1 MKFNYQARTGTGE
14 IQSGTVEASSK
25 EAALAVLQKYDFYV
39 TFLEETGLEPV
50 WAKRIKFLERISK
63 QEIAVFSRQLA
74 IMFKSKVPIIE
85 ALYVLAEQAKN
96 SSFREKIAKITEEV
110 EGGTPLSQALSFY
123 PNLFSYFY
131 TSMVKSGEV
140 SGKLSESLE
149 YLADHIER
157 EYAFQTKLRGAMIY
171 PLFVFFVF
179 LIVVVVMVVFIIPH
193 MAEVLTEG
201 GQELPFL
208 TKTIINIS
216 QFFRNWGWL
225 IILALAGLFFF
236 LFHYSKTT
244 EGKKFFDRLWLKL
257 PIIGSLLKKIYLSR
271 FAENL
276 STLIVA
282 GLPITQALE
291 ISGQIVGNDVYK
303 TIISQTR
310 DEIRKGE
317 QISSVL
323 DKYPQFFPP
332 IFFQM
337 TLTGEKTGNLDE
349 TLMNVVNFYQ
359 KEIDQTVN
367 GLVGLLEPL
376 LIVFLGGLVGI
387 IVASILLPLYRMGG
401 LGG

>member
-1 MKFNYQARTGTGE
+1 M
-14 IQSGTVEASSK
+14 
-25 EAALAVLQKYDFYV
+25 
-39 TFLEETGLEPV
+39 EPV

-157 EYAFQTKLRGAMIY
+157 EYAFQTKLRGAMVY

-216 QFFRNWGWL
+216 QFFKNWGWL

-332 IFFQM
+332 YFF
-337 TLTGEKTGNLDE
+337 
-349 TLMNVVNFYQ
+349 
-359 KEIDQTVN
+359 
-367 GLVGLLEPL
+367 
-376 LIVFLGGLVGI
+376 
-387 IVASILLPLYRMGG
+387 R
-401 LGG
+401 